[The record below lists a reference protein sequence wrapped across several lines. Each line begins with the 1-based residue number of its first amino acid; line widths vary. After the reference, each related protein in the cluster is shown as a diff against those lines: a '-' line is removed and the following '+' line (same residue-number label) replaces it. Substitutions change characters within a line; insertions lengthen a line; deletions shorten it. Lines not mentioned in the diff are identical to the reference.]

1 MVTPLSLSHARSS
14 SIPFFSFS
22 EEILSSLI
30 VTAIFIL
37 VLLQCGLLRITS
49 WSVFHPSLSFCFTI
63 LMIFA
68 HKDLC
73 LWFCCASANLSRIL
87 FLQHL
92 IAQRE

>member
-49 WSVFHPSLSFCFTI
+49 WSVFHPSLSFLLHYFD
-63 LMIFA
+63 
-68 HKDLC
+68 DLC
-73 LWFCCASANLSRIL
+73 SQGSVFVVLLCKCESI
-87 FLQHL
+87 
-92 IAQRE
+92 